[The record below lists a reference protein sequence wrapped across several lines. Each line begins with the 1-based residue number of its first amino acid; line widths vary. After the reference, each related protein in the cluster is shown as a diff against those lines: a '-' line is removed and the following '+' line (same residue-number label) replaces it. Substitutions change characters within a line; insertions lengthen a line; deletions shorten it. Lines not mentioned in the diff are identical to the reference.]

1 MSNEYG
7 NKWEGSFQN
16 GFSHRGGAKKGRSVQ
31 GKLPPASLPDI
42 GFGDLRESFNS
53 SVSLLRYAQSL
64 ALALACSGDPSGLFA
79 EESFPAPVPCH
90 FLPHSPASLSSRQVP
105 HLK

>member
-53 SVSLLRYAQSL
+53 SVFLLRYAQSL
-64 ALALACSGDPSGLFA
+64 ALALACSGDPSGLCLLKKA
-79 EESFPAPVPCH
+79 SQHPFPVIFSHILLRHCLLGEFPT
-90 FLPHSPASLSSRQVP
+90 
-105 HLK
+105 